1 MTEQAGTL
9 SCERTLSFK
18 IVVALSESTLITLPA
33 HVHRIHC
40 LLSFL
45 QAHIVCGSH
54 PVCQKMLNIVVV
66 LNFCK

>member
-1 MTEQAGTL
+1 MAEQAGTL
-9 SCERTLSFK
+9 SCERNLSLK
-18 IVVALSESTLITLPA
+18 LVVALSKSALITLPA

-45 QAHIVCGSH
+45 QAHLVCGSH
-54 PVCQKMLNIVVV
+54 PVCQRMLKIIVV